1 MLHNDDQT
9 PESPEDQKVV
19 KSNSDL
25 LKKKI
30 MKGEKVIVS

>member
-9 PESPEDQKVV
+9 PESPEDQKVI

-25 LKKKI
+25 LKKKKKI
-30 MKGEKVIVS
+30 KNKRRRK